1 MNRVDPELMKNKT
14 VYPVTVGVLLDGRI
28 QERWVLESLRQAL
41 AVPGVSLAAV
51 AVARGNS
58 RKSFAS
64 RLNRVIDRLE
74 EQVRCRKERLFVP
87 TDVAAELS
95 VPPLNVKITRHG
107 NGWCPDE
114 PGAAGPRRCDGDV
127 WLCFAAL
134 PPRRPPPSVS
144 RLGVWGIEIGQDVS
158 AAGAL

>member
-74 EQVRCRKERLFVP
+74 EQVRYRKERLVVP
-87 TDVAAELS
+87 TDGA
-95 VPPLNVKITRHG
+95 PPLLGPPLHAKITRHG
-107 NGWCPDE
+107 HGWGPDAT
-114 PGAAGPRRCDGDV
+114 AATALLRSDV
-127 WLCFAAL
+127 
-134 PPRRPPPSVS
+134 
-144 RLGVWGIEIGQDVS
+144 
-158 AAGAL
+158 